1 MKTKKILS
9 VLSVLALS
17 TVALFANGTIEQENS
32 SAYKIG
38 VSKIVPHPA
47 LDAVEQGIQDYLATT
62 DLEVEYNFQNAN
74 GDISTA
80 ASIASQLKSE
90 KVDVAVGIG
99 TPTAQALANAI
110 SDVPVVF
117 SAVTDPAASG
127 LTGENYCGVSDITPV
142 KAQIELLSKITG
154 AKVIGNIYT
163 SGEANGVILNNM
175 VQAACEEL
183 GLECVSSAVS
193 NSSEVKMAAQAII
206 SRVDAIYIAPDNAV
220 VSAFSGISDV
230 CSSTDT
236 PLMSADPTSSQGF
249 DYLLSWGFNYY
260 KIGVATGKVIEKCLN
275 GEDTANIGTV
285 VLQDP
290 ADFELWLNMDNAK
303 QLNIEFS
310 QDLIDQAAVIVTNGE
325 EVKQN

>member
-1 MKTKKILS
+1 MKTNKILS

-17 TVALFANGTIEQENS
+17 SVALFANGTAEQSSS
-32 SAYKIG
+32 SAYKVG

-62 DLEVEYNFQNAN
+62 DLEIKYNFQNAN

-110 SDVPVVF
+110 NDVPVVF
-117 SAVTDPAASG
+117 SAVTDPEASG

-142 KAQIELLSKITG
+142 KSQIELLSKITG

-206 SRVDAIYIAPDNAV
+206 SRVDAIYIAPDNSV

-230 CSSTDT
+230 CSSNNI
-236 PLMSADPTSSQGF
+236 PVMSADPTSSQGF

-260 KIGVATGKVIEKCLN
+260 NIGIATGKVIEKCLN

-290 ADFELWLNMDNAK
+290 SDFELWLNMDYAE
-303 QLNIEFS
+303 QLNITFS
-310 QDLIDQAAVIVTNGE
+310 QDLIDQAAVIVKNGE
-325 EVKQN
+325 EVQQN

>member
-1 MKTKKILS
+1 MKSKKILS
-9 VLSVLALS
+9 VLSILTLS
-17 TVALFANGTIEQENS
+17 SLALFASGTSEQANS
-32 SAYKIG
+32 SAYKVGI
-38 VSKIVPHPA
+38 SKILPHPA

-62 DLEVEYNFQNAN
+62 DLEIKYNFQNAN

-80 ASIASQLKSE
+80 ASIASQLKSDN
-90 KVDVAVGIG
+90 VDVAVGIG

-110 SDVPVVF
+110 DDVPVVF
-117 SAVTDPAASG
+117 SAVTDPEAAG

-142 KAQIELLSKITG
+142 KSQLELLSKITG

-193 NSSEVKMAAQAII
+193 NSSEVKMAAQSII
-206 SRVDAIYIAPDNAV
+206 DRVDAIYIAPDNSV

-230 CSSTDT
+230 CNKKNI
-236 PLMSADPTSSQGF
+236 PLMSADPTSSKGF

-260 KIGVATGKVIEKCLN
+260 NIGIATGKVIEKCIN
-275 GEDTANIGTV
+275 GVETSNIGTV
-285 VLQDP
+285 VLQE
-290 ADFELWLNMDNAK
+290 ATDFELWLNLDYAK
-303 QLNIEFS
+303 QLNIEFT
-310 QDLIDQAAVIVTNGE
+310 QDLIDEAAVLIKDGV
-325 EVKQN
+325 EVQQN

>member
-1 MKTKKILS
+1 MKSKKILS
-9 VLSVLALS
+9 VLSVLTLS
-17 TVALFANGTIEQENS
+17 TVALFANGASEQS
-32 SAYKIG
+32 SPSAYKVGI
-38 VSKIVPHPA
+38 SKILPHPA

-62 DLEVEYNFQNAN
+62 DLEIKYNFQNAN

-110 SDVPVVF
+110 DDAPVVF
-117 SAVTDPAASG
+117 SAVTDPKEAG

-142 KAQIELLSKITG
+142 KSQIQLLAKISG

-163 SGEANGVILNNM
+163 SGEANGVILNEM
-175 VQAACEEL
+175 VKAACEEL

-193 NSSEVKMAAQAII
+193 NSSEVKMAAQSII
-206 SRVDAIYIAPDNAV
+206 DRVDAIYIAPDNSV

-230 CSSTDT
+230 CSKKNI
-236 PLMSADPTSSQGF
+236 PVMSADPTSSKGF

-260 KIGVATGKVIEKCLN
+260 NIGIATGKVIEKCIN
-275 GEDTANIGTV
+275 GVDPSEIGTV
-285 VLQDP
+285 VLQN
-290 ADFELWLNMDNAK
+290 ASDFELWLNLDYAK

-310 QDLIDQAAVIVTNGE
+310 EELISEATVIVKNGE
-325 EVKQN
+325 EIRQN